1 MFWGLLLFLGLSLA
15 MLIALE
21 FGRRVGRAA
30 FAADSGRRPAGLS
43 AVEAVCFGVLGLL
56 LAFTFSGAGDR
67 LDKRRAQIV
76 EEANDIGT
84 AWLRVDLV
92 PLEAQPALRD
102 AMRRYVDARISTY
115 RTFSTV
121 GLEAARAEYNRSS
134 DLQKEVWAK
143 ATDACRGNTQASLL
157 LLPALNAMF
166 DIASTRF
173 AATLMHPPIVIYV
186 VLEIL
191 SLACG
196 FLVGYEMGAS
206 TSASISH
213 VVVLTLLLSVVL
225 YMILDFEYPRL
236 GIMRI
241 EHFDQLLVNVR
252 TWMG

>member
-1 MFWGLLLFLGLSLA
+1 MSLA
-15 MLIALE
+15 MLVSLLL
-21 FGRRVGRAA
+21 GRRVGRAA
-30 FAADSGRRPAGLS
+30 FATEPGRRPAGLG

-84 AWLRVDLV
+84 AWYRVDLL
-92 PLEAQPALRD
+92 PAHAQPAVRD
-102 AMRRYVDARISTY
+102 AMRRYVDSRIETY
-115 RTFSTV
+115 RTFSEQGV
-121 GLEAARAEYNRSS
+121 EAARPEYNKSS

-143 ATDACRGNTQASLL
+143 ATEGCRDNVQASLL

-173 AATLMHPPIVIYV
+173 AATLMHPPTVIYI
-186 VLEIL
+186 VLELL

-206 TSASISH
+206 KTASISH
-213 VVVLTLLLSVVL
+213 VVVLTLLLSSVL
-225 YMILDFEYPRL
+225 YLILDFEYPRL

-241 EHFDQLLVNVR
+241 EDFDQLLVNVR